1 MSCLQNIQT
10 YFSKRKF
17 VTLVTNNNLH
27 IYARVVRK
35 NGGGRGIRTP
45 AGFDSPVGFQ
55 DRSLQPNLGIP
66 PCQQNI
72 IYHVRKLKSTTKQSN
87 FIILLLPFFTQK
99 PHWYMMEREFRN

>member
-1 MSCLQNIQT
+1 M
-10 YFSKRKF
+10 RVF
-17 VTLVTNNNLH
+17 VE
-27 IYARVVRK
+27 K

-72 IYHVRKLKSTTKQSN
+72 IYHVEKIKSTTKHKLNYSLTIPY
-87 FIILLLPFFTQK
+87 FLASIFSD
-99 PHWYMMEREFRN
+99 YRAR